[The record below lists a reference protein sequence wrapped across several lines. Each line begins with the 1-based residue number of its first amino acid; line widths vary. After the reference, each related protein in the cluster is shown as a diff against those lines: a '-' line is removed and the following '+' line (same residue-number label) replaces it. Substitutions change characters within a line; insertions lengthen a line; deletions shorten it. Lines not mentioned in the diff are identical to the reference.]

1 MNDAKTPKL
10 EINGSRLFSPW
21 LAGQKASLAF
31 TTYQAGKLFLI
42 GLKPDGGLSVFE
54 RTFDRCMGLGVRQGQ
69 LWMSSLYQLWRF
81 ENFLDPGALHEGY
94 DGLFVPVAGH
104 TTGDI
109 DIHDI
114 HAGEDGRPI
123 FVATRSTASR
133 HWPNA
138 AASGPSGARPSSTGS
153 QPRTVVT

>member
-1 MNDAKTPKL
+1 MNDPKTPSLK
-10 EINGSRLFSPW
+10 INGSRLFTDW

-94 DGLFVPVAGH
+94 DALFVPVAGH

-114 HAGEDGRPI
+114 HAGKTAGRSLWQPG
-123 FVATRSTASR
+123 STAWR
-133 HWPNA
+133 RWPSA
-138 AASGPSGARPSSTGS
+138 AASGPSGARPSLTGS
-153 QPRTVVT
+153 RPRTAAT